1 MRPEWTKN
9 TIIVSILILIFISIG
24 SGCQRQEALSDGQIA
39 ALRETY
45 PATGLTGSEFMDKIS
60 PTMEEANK
68 VVEFWA
74 QVKCVGAAEDIYIS
88 SNPGNDDSAIAA
100 IESKLG
106 AEIPAEH
113 HFICYEMEI
122 IECFSGPKKAGDR
135 FILMVEDFDLSV
147 APDFL
152 NGKTWIVGTYH
163 THLSSL
169 ADLEELYLFYSDLT
183 FYVTEDNYVLSVSGS
198 ENKADYSGIT
208 IREWEERLKIIL
220 K

>member
-100 IESKLG
+100 I
-106 AEIPAEH
+106 
-113 HFICYEMEI
+113 
-122 IECFSGPKKAGDR
+122 
-135 FILMVEDFDLSV
+135 
-147 APDFL
+147 
-152 NGKTWIVGTYH
+152 
-163 THLSSL
+163 
-169 ADLEELYLFYSDLT
+169 
-183 FYVTEDNYVLSVSGS
+183 
-198 ENKADYSGIT
+198 
-208 IREWEERLKIIL
+208 
-220 K
+220 